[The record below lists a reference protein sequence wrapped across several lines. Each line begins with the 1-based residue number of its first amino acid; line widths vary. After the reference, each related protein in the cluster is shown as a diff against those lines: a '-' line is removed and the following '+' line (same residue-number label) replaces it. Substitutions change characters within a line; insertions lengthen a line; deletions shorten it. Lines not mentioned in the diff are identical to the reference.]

1 MEDRISSLESIVQM
15 SVTMTRILNDH
26 VDAMED
32 RQQEWQRQME
42 RWQRQ
47 MERWQRQA
55 EERQR
60 ERDELMQQLLQAVAV
75 MQADIV
81 RIDETHN

>member
-1 MEDRISSLESIVQM
+1 MEDRISGLESFARM
-15 SVTMTRILNDH
+15 SAALTRIINEH
-26 VDAMED
+26 MNAMED
-32 RQQEWQRQME
+32 RQQEWQRRTE
-42 RWQRQ
+42 EWQRRT
-47 MERWQRQA
+47 EEWQRQA

-75 MQADIV
+75 IQADIV

>member
-15 SVTMTRILNDH
+15 SATMTRILNDH

-42 RWQRQ
+42 Q
-47 MERWQRQA
+47 WQRQA

-75 MQADIV
+75 IQADIV

>member
-42 RWQRQ
+42 Q
-47 MERWQRQA
+47 WQRQA

-75 MQADIV
+75 IQADIV